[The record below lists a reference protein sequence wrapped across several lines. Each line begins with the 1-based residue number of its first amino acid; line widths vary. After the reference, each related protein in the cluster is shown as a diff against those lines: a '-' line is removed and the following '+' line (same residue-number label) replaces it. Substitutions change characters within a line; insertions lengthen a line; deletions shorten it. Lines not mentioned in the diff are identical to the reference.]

1 MRGSGA
7 AMTLFP
13 NRLTLILLATT
24 ALAGAA
30 SPVLAQMPRPNFPI
44 HQEQVAPQATAD
56 APARREDPP
65 MPAVP
70 EPEGIQSRPL
80 EQLARREPP
89 PAATEAY
96 APTPRKL
103 EVAER
108 SGGRRVVAATAATY
122 KVKKGDNLAGIARN
136 LGVDLEDL
144 ARENGLKSPYRLSAG
159 QVLKAPGSAARADAN
174 ADAVS
179 DARADA
185 KTYVVGK
192 GDNLAAI
199 ARKMGVDQDDL
210 AKANGLKS
218 PYRLNAGQVLKAP
231 GSARVETRAEARS
244 EARTGAKS
252 YVVGRG
258 DNLAAIARK
267 MGVGQDDLAREN
279 GLKPP
284 YRLKTGQVLKAPGAG
299 GAVEAR
305 AEPRTEAKSYVVR
318 KGDTLYSIGRKLG
331 FTPKELADANNI
343 SVRKG
348 LSAGRRLVL
357 PGAEAEARKPAVEPE
372 TPAPRTRRGRTSAVE
387 PTSEAP
393 AERAGSGGRT
403 SVSGK
408 VIEVE
413 GGASSH
419 KVRKGDTVDEIADD
433 MGISRKELT
442 QLNKLKP
449 PYALKVGRVL
459 KGPPKQVKAYVPVEG
474 DTLALIGKRFGL
486 SAKAIAAA
494 NNMRSSAAVRPGK
507 RLILPSGFR
516 DRGPLRET
524 PRSTAAPA
532 YTPPPYNPPPYN
544 PPPERPTPTPVTPQ
558 PYTPPAY
565 TPPAYT
571 PPPNRPAAP
580 TPTTGP
586 LSDSQISSLGRGRF
600 EWPLRGDIM
609 SEFGPKGTG
618 QRNDGINIRAR
629 DGDPVRAAAAGD
641 VVYAGDQVP
650 GFGNLVLVKHA
661 DGWVTAYGHLG
672 RVDVKMQQKVVQGQ
686 QLGMAGTSG
695 GVNEPQL
702 HFEVRYAP
710 SPTERARP
718 VDPQLVLGR

>member
-1 MRGSGA
+1 
-7 AMTLFP
+7 MTLFP
-13 NRLTLILLATT
+13 NRSALILLATT
-24 ALAGAA
+24 ALASVS

-44 HQEQVAPQATAD
+44 RQEQTASEPAPVRDT
-56 APARREDPP
+56 PVRREEPP

-89 PAATEAY
+89 PAATAAY
-96 APTPRKL
+96 APPPRSF
-103 EVAER
+103 EIAER
-108 SGGRRVVAATAATY
+108 SDRRRPAATKVSAETY
-122 KVKKGDNLAGIARN
+122 KVKKGDNLAGIARKM
-136 LGVDLEDL
+136 GVDLEDL
-144 ARENGLKSPYRLSAG
+144 AQENGLKSPYRLSAG
-159 QVLKAPGSAARADAN
+159 QVLKAPGGAKVETKVEARAE
-174 ADAVS
+174 
-179 DARADA
+179 A
-185 KTYVVGK
+185 KSNVVGK
-192 GDNLAAI
+192 GDNLAGIARKMGVDLEDLAKANGLKSPYRLNAGQVLKAPGGAKAETRAETKTEAKAEAKSYVVGRGDNLAGI

-218 PYRLNAGQVLKAP
+218 PYRLKAGQVLKAP
-231 GSARVETRAEARS
+231 G
-244 EARTGAKS
+244 
-252 YVVGRG
+252 
-258 DNLAAIARK
+258 AA
-267 MGVGQDDLAREN
+267 
-279 GLKPP
+279 
-284 YRLKTGQVLKAPGAG
+284 GQVEAKA
-299 GAVEAR
+299 ET
-305 AEPRTEAKSYVVR
+305 RTEAKSYVVR
-318 KGDTLYSIGRKLG
+318 RGETLYSIGRKLG

-348 LSAGRRLVL
+348 LSAGKRLVL
-357 PGAEAEARKPAVEPE
+357 PGAEPE
-372 TPAPRTRRGRTSAVE
+372 TPAPKTPRGRASAVE
-387 PTSEAP
+387 TTPEAP
-393 AERAGSGGRT
+393 AERGPSVSGGRG

-419 KVRKGDTVDEIADD
+419 KVRKGDTVDEIADS

-442 QLNKLKP
+442 QLNKLRP

-474 DTLALIGKRFGL
+474 DTLALIGKRFGV

-494 NNMRSSAAVRPGK
+494 NRMKSSASVRPGK

-516 DRGPLRET
+516 DKGPIRET
-524 PRSTAAPA
+524 TRSTPNAPA
-532 YTPPPYNPPPYN
+532 YTPAPYN
-544 PPPERPTPTPVTPQ
+544 PPPERPAPERPAATPVTPQ

-565 TPPAYT
+565 TPP
-571 PPPNRPAAP
+571 PSRPAAP
-580 TPTTGP
+580 TATTGP
-586 LSDSQISSLGRGRF
+586 LSDSQISSVGRGRF
-600 EWPLRGDIM
+600 EWPLRGEIM

-629 DGDPVRAAAAGD
+629 DGDAVRAAAAGD

-686 QLGMAGTSG
+686 QLGMAGVSG
-695 GVNEPQL
+695 GVSEPQL

-718 VDPQLVLGR
+718 VDPQLVLGK